1 MDYLVL
7 IGLIALL
14 FICFWFDRKNLKD
27 FFHKGPYEQF
37 NAVRLYFILIVA
49 IILIVLKNIKS

>member
-1 MDYLVL
+1 MDYVVL

-14 FICFWFDRKNLKD
+14 LVCFWIDRKKIKD
-27 FFHKGPYEQF
+27 FFHKGPYQQF

-49 IILIVLKNIKS
+49 IILIVLKIFKS